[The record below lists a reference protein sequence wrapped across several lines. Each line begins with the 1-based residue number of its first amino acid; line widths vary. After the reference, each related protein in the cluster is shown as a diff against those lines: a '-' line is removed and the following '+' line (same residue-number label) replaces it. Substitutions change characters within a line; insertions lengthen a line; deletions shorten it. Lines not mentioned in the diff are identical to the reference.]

1 MSYNREL
8 EIEKALNS
16 GEEILKQRPEL
27 YEMDCETLLDELDD
41 GTEEMIHNRWGLR
54 PGLR

>member
-16 GEEILKQRPEL
+16 GEEILRQRPEL
-27 YEMDCETLLDELDD
+27 YEM
-41 GTEEMIHNRWGLR
+41 GL
-54 PGLR
+54 